1 MNYKEYI
8 KNFFSGGRSKLTRRK
23 KSKSLKK
30 QKKNK
35 KKTYKNKRKTFKNKK
50 KM

>member
-30 QKKNK
+30 QKNK